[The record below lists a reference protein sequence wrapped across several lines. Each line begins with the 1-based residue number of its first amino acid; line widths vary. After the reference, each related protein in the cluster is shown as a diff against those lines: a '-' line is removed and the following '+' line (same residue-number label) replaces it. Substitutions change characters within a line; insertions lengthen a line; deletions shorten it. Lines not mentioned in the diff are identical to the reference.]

1 MSQQNNKEIAKTSS
15 SSSSRSRSSS
25 SKVSEFLSALFGLL
39 LIAAFFGY
47 FVWLNGG
54 TFAHSASRIYN
65 YITTPVTSIALQGD
79 AIGKERV
86 VNCTGEYINTQLFPS
101 ALDIIA
107 EEYFGPEEPLE
118 HTERFCNLSTNTSF
132 TSLFV
137 SSNWSEIN
145 RFVGHDNAIIKLLTF
160 YNKESLENL
169 NLAYRLG
176 ISQKQYSLY
185 MFDDENKAVF
195 LGSATDGPSMLLYTF
210 TWIVNAP
217 QKIVSEA
224 LAVIFASKEFKQL
237 TRSHDGAVCV
247 FVALALD
254 FLVGLV
260 GYFLDL
266 WLALGNAVVGGII
279 GLVMHPLNSLC
290 SILGMVYFG
299 AFAIWSGFFEVLF
312 AIWQIF

>member
-1 MSQQNNKEIAKTSS
+1 MSQQNNKERAKTSS
-15 SSSSRSRSSS
+15 SSSS
-25 SKVSEFLSALFGLL
+25 SKGSEFVSALFGLL

-65 YITTPVTSIALQGD
+65 YITTPVTSLASQGEV
-79 AIGKERV
+79 IGKLPV
-86 VNCTGEYINTQLFPS
+86 VNCTGEYINTQLIPS
-101 ALDIIA
+101 ELDIIA
-107 EEYFGPEEPLE
+107 EDFFGPEEPLE
-118 HTERFCNLSTNTSF
+118 HTKRFCKLSTNTSF
-132 TSLFV
+132 TSFMV

-145 RFVGHDNAIIKLLTF
+145 RFEGHDNAIIKLLTF

-185 MFDDENKAVF
+185 MFDNENKAVF

-224 LAVIFASKEFKQL
+224 LAVIFASKNFKNF
-237 TRSHDGAVCV
+237 TGSHTGSFCV
-247 FVALALD
+247 FVVLALD

-260 GYFLDL
+260 GYLLDF
-266 WLALGNAVVGGII
+266 WLALGNAVVGGIV

>member
-1 MSQQNNKEIAKTSS
+1 MSQQNNKERAKTSS
-15 SSSSRSRSSS
+15 SSSSSSSS

-65 YITTPVTSIALQGD
+65 YITSPVTSLATKGESID
-79 AIGKERV
+79 KVIV

-312 AIWQIF
+312 AIWKIF